1 MLKGPSHIPEDSQP
15 DSLILFL
22 HGWGSNGSDMFGIAQ
37 IFAKEL
43 PNTIMLSPDAQE
55 KHPQVNEG
63 YQWFSLD
70 VDPEEKNDQNAKQIA
85 GMNGVNKALPFI
97 EEYLLHNVK
106 KYNIPFNKVTVIG
119 FSQGCMMAIHLGLRL
134 RETIGAVV
142 AFSGKLIN
150 SKGIDDF
157 LVSKPP
163 VLLIHGDDDEVV
175 SPHFSRIASEIL
187 TKKDVSNLYVPL
199 QGLAHS
205 IDVRGLDTA
214 LSFVRKNIFSITS

>member
-22 HGWGSNGSDMFGIAQ
+22 HGWGSNGSDMFGIAE

-55 KHPQVNEG
+55 KHPQVNGG

-70 VDPEEKNDQNAKQIA
+70 TDPEEEMNQDVKQIV

-97 EEYLLHNVK
+97 KEYLLCNVE
-106 KYNIPFNKVTVIG
+106 KYNVPVNKVAVIG
-119 FSQGCMMAIHLGLRL
+119 FSQGCMMAIHFGLRF

-142 AFSGKLIN
+142 GFSGKLIN

-175 SPHFSRIASEIL
+175 SPHFSRIASEAL
-187 TKKDVSNLYVPL
+187 TKKEVPNLYVPL

-205 IDVRGLDTA
+205 IDIRGLDTA
-214 LSFVRKNIFSITS
+214 LSFVRKNIFSIAS